1 MEQEQRMDIDQLR
14 AFERIVREGSFSRA
28 ARALDITQPTI
39 SARIAAL
46 ERTLGGR
53 LFTRGGRNLTLTE
66 RGEQFLPYARRV
78 LEVLEE
84 GVEAARATQ
93 TGERGRETQGLV
105 QSLTLGFLTEAVAR
119 FCVLHP
125 QTEVFVRAAQSNQ
138 VVEMLND
145 GLVKL
150 GILSWPFYGTDMLPL
165 LHFREALA
173 LVVPASQA
181 PAPGPLPLAQV
192 VQAHRPFLL
201 VQWSPSLTALLT
213 RAVGEASPLVEV
225 PAGTIRHLLLR
236 GIGAAMLTRTLVAD
250 DLANGRLVEVQVS
263 DLPPLYRDSAVVQLA
278 RGGRLPRAATEMVHV
293 LRDTAAAYGILQAEE
308 GAR

>member
-1 MEQEQRMDIDQLR
+1 
-14 AFERIVREGSFSRA
+14 
-28 ARALDITQPTI
+28 
-39 SARIAAL
+39 
-46 ERTLGGR
+46 
-53 LFTRGGRNLTLTE
+53 
-66 RGEQFLPYARRV
+66 
-78 LEVLEE
+78 
-84 GVEAARATQ
+84 
-93 TGERGRETQGLV
+93 
-105 QSLTLGFLTEAVAR
+105 
-119 FCVLHP
+119 
-125 QTEVFVRAAQSNQ
+125 
-138 VVEMLND
+138 MLND

-165 LHFREALA
+165 MHFRESLA

>member
-1 MEQEQRMDIDQLR
+1 MDIDQLQ
-14 AFERIVREGSFSRA
+14 AFERIVREGSFSKA

-46 ERTLGGR
+46 ERTLGGPV
-53 LFTRGGRNLTLTE
+53 FTRGGRLLTLTE

-84 GVEAARATQ
+84 GMEAARATQ
-93 TGERGRETQGLV
+93 TGERGRVTLGLV
-105 QSLTLGFLTEAVAR
+105 QSLTVGFLTEAVAR
-119 FCVLHP
+119 FCALHP
-125 QTEVFVRAAQSNQ
+125 HTEVFVRAAQSNQ

-165 LHFREALA
+165 LHFREALT
-173 LVVPASQA
+173 LVVPTSHA
-181 PAPGPLPLAQV
+181 PAPGPVPFAQA
-192 VQAHRPFLL
+192 VQAHGPFLL
-201 VQWSPSLTALLT
+201 VQWSPSITALLT
-213 RAVGEASPLVEV
+213 RAVGEAGPLVEV

-250 DLANGRLVEVQVS
+250 DLASGRLVEVQVS
-263 DLPPLYRDSAVVQLA
+263 DLPSLYRDSAVVQLA

-293 LRDTAAAYGILQAEE
+293 LRDTATAYGILQAED
-308 GAR
+308 GGVPAAP

>member
-1 MEQEQRMDIDQLR
+1 MSREQPMDIDQLR

-28 ARALDITQPTI
+28 ARALNITQPTI
-39 SARIAAL
+39 SARIASL
-46 ERTLGGR
+46 ERTLGGP

-93 TGERGRETQGLV
+93 TGERGRVTLGLV
-105 QSLTLGFLTEAVAR
+105 QSLTVGFLTEAVAR
-119 FCVLHP
+119 FCALHP
-125 QTEVFVRAAQSNQ
+125 HADVFVRAAQSNQ

-165 LHFREALA
+165 LHFREALT
-173 LVVPASQA
+173 LVVPAGQA
-181 PAPGPLPLAQV
+181 PAPGPVPFAQM

-201 VQWSPSLTALLT
+201 VQWSPSITALLM

-250 DLANGRLVEVQVS
+250 DLVTGRLVEVQVS

-293 LRDTAAAYGILQAEE
+293 LRDTAAAYGILQAEN
-308 GAR
+308 GAL